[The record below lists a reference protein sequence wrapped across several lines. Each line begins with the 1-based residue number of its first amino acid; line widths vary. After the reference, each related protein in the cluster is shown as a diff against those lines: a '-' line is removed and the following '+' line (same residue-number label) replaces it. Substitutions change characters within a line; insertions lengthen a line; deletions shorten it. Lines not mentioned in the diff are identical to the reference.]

1 MSRTQVPKP
10 PHGSLEWLRIRHRDE
25 VGLPVVSAS
34 EAAAVHG
41 MHRFKSKYGL
51 AADKLAPEPEVTE
64 TNRAMERGN
73 RLEPV
78 IIEWAADDLGIELV
92 SPSIMYQ
99 YHDGFASMVATLDAV
114 DAKSP
119 LAMPDVVVEIKTY
132 NREWS
137 PAHMPAYWW
146 FQGVHQAVCA
156 GVDTIHWAIFDN
168 TLDLHIHEQHVEME
182 DKEMHIAAVREFC
195 KQVSTGTIPSD
206 WQATY
211 AEVSAHALDKDGT
224 IELDDH
230 IQLIDSLRELQA
242 EKKQL
247 NDREDELKAQLG
259 IVLDGCDSGTVDGK
273 EVVTWKQRARTSFD
287 AKRFKQD
294 HPDLHDQYQNS
305 STYRVMSVKGGN
317 K

>member
-1 MSRTQVPKP
+1 
-10 PHGSLEWLRIRHRDE
+10 
-25 VGLPVVSAS
+25 
-34 EAAAVHG
+34 
-41 MHRFKSKYGL
+41 
-51 AADKLAPEPEVTE
+51 
-64 TNRAMERGN
+64 
-73 RLEPV
+73 
-78 IIEWAADDLGIELV
+78 
-92 SPSIMYQ
+92 
-99 YHDGFASMVATLDAV
+99 
-114 DAKSP
+114 
-119 LAMPDVVVEIKTY
+119 
-132 NREWS
+132 
-137 PAHMPAYWW
+137 MPAYWW

-182 DKEMHIAAVREFC
+182 DKEMHIAAVGEFC

-211 AEVSAHALDKDGT
+211 AEVSAHALDKEGT